1 MNDNLAKVFDTDD
14 FKHLDFEKYYAI
26 LDKINPIKQS
36 GTVSQIIGLIV
47 ESYGPVASIGDV
59 CYIQTKEK
67 EIHLAEV
74 VGFKKDK
81 TLLMPLN
88 ELYGI
93 APGNRVSTFREPF
106 SVGVGKELLGRVLDG
121 LGNPIDKG
129 VHLNLREKR
138 SVYAMPPNPL
148 ERERIKEPLQL
159 GIRAIDGLLTCGKGQ
174 RIGIFA
180 GSGVGKSVTLGMM
193 ARYTKADVNVIG
205 LIGERGREVRDF
217 IESDLGEE
225 GLKKSVVVV
234 ATSDQA
240 ALTRVKGA
248 LVATTIAEY
257 FRDKGLNVLFMMD
270 SVTRYCMALREIG
283 LAIGEPPTT
292 KGYTPSV
299 FASLPKLLERAGTS
313 EKGTIT
319 GIYTVLVDG
328 DDMDEPIAD
337 AARSILDGHIVLSRK
352 IASKNHYPA
361 IDILSSI
368 SRVMNSV
375 ITRDHRDTAF
385 KIVELLAIYK
395 DAEDIINIGAYSPG
409 SNLKIDQAI
418 SRIEAI
424 NSFTK
429 QYVEEHNDFEETL
442 EMLKRIL

>member
-1 MNDNLAKVFDTDD
+1 MHSKLNFKKYFSIIDN
-14 FKHLDFEKYYAI
+14 
-26 LDKINPIKQS
+26 INPIRQN
-36 GTVSQIIGLIV
+36 GTVSQIIGLIL
-47 ESYGPVASIGDV
+47 ESYGPAASIGDV
-59 CYIQTKEK
+59 CYIHPNDHISSINKRHDAPV
-67 EIHLAEV
+67 HLAEV
-74 VGFKKDK
+74 VGFKNDK

-106 SVGVGKELLGRVLDG
+106 SVAVGDELLGRILDG
-121 LGNPIDKG
+121 LGNPIDSG
-129 VHLNLREKR
+129 SHLFLQEKR
-138 SVYAMPPNPL
+138 SVYSTPPNPL
-148 ERERIKEPLQL
+148 VRERITEPLQL

-193 ARYTKADVNVIG
+193 ARYTRADVNVIA

-217 IESDLGEE
+217 IESDLGAE

-234 ATSDQA
+234 ATSDKA

-257 FRDKGLNVLFMMD
+257 FRDRGLNVLFMMD

-368 SRVMNSV
+368 SRVKNSV
-375 ITRDHRDTAF
+375 ISKEHKDVASRV
-385 KIVELLAIYK
+385 IELLAIYK
-395 DAEDIINIGAYSPG
+395 EAEDIINIGAYSKG
-409 SNLKIDQAI
+409 SNFMIDQAI
-418 SRIEAI
+418 AKIDLI
-424 NSFTK
+424 NKFTR
-429 QYVEEHNDFEETL
+429 QAVEEHTDFEETI
-442 EMLKRIL
+442 EILKGIW

>member
-1 MNDNLAKVFDTDD
+1 MHDSTDD
-14 FKHLDFEKYYAI
+14 IPFIYKKQYLNFEKYHAL
-26 LDKINPIKQS
+26 LDKINPIKQN

-47 ESYGPVASIGDV
+47 ESYGPIASIGDV
-59 CYIQTKEK
+59 CYIHTNEK

-81 TLLMPLN
+81 TLLMPLQ

-106 SVGVGKELLGRVLDG
+106 AVGVGNDLLGRVLDG
-121 LGNPIDKG
+121 LGNPIDSG
-129 VHLNLREKR
+129 PPLNLQEKK
-138 SVYAMPPNPL
+138 SVYAAPPNPL
-148 ERERIKEPLQL
+148 NRERIKEPLQL

-193 ARYTKADVNVIG
+193 ARYTKADVNVIA

-225 GLKKSVVVV
+225 GLKRSVVIV
-234 ATSDQA
+234 ATSDQV

-257 FRDKGLNVLFMMD
+257 FRDRGLNVLFMMD
-270 SVTRYCMALREIG
+270 SVTRFCMALREIG
-283 LAIGEPPTT
+283 LAVGEPPTT

-368 SRVMNSV
+368 SRVMNAV
-375 ITRDHRDTAF
+375 ITREHRDLANRL
-385 KIVELLAIYK
+385 IELLAIYK
-395 DAEDIINIGAYSPG
+395 DAEDIVNIGAYSPG
-409 SNLKIDQAI
+409 SNLMIDQAI
-418 SRIEAI
+418 AKIDSI
-424 NSFTK
+424 NRFTK
-429 QYVEEHNDFEETL
+429 QYVEEHTDFEETL
-442 EMLKRIL
+442 ELLKSI